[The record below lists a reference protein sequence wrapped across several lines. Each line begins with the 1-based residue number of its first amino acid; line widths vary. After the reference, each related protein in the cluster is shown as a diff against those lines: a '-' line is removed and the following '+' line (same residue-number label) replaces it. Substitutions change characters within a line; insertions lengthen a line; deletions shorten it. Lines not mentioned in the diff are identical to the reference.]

1 MAISDLQF
9 PAQVLGFGLGNA
21 EQLADELAVSVA
33 NALRLAIDAR
43 GKACLV
49 VSGGR
54 SPIAFFE
61 CLARQQ
67 LDWSRVAVS
76 LADERWV
83 PVSHADSNEGLVRRH
98 LLQGAAAKARFIGLY
113 QPAATLE
120 ESAALAHQALAELPQ
135 PIDVLVL
142 GMGEDG
148 HTASLFPASSNLD
161 LALSADCARR
171 CLPMQAPSV
180 PRQRLSMPLALLAGA
195 RLTLLAVQGR
205 SKLDTL
211 RQALAAA
218 GDAQMPIRAFLRRP
232 LEIYWCP

>member
-1 MAISDLQF
+1 MAISNLQL

-21 EQLADELAVSVA
+21 EQLAGELAMTVA
-33 NALRLAIDAR
+33 NALRLAIGAR
-43 GKACLV
+43 GAASLV

-61 CLARQQ
+61 RLARQE
-67 LDWSRVAVS
+67 LDWSRVTVS

-83 PVSHADSNEGLVRRH
+83 PVGHADSNEGLVRSH
-98 LLQGAAAKARFIGLY
+98 LLQGAAARARFIGLY
-113 QPAATLE
+113 HPAATLE
-120 ESAALAHQALAELPQ
+120 AAAMLAHQALAELPQ

-148 HTASLFPASSNLD
+148 HTASLFPASDNLD

-171 CLPMQAPSV
+171 CLPMHAPSV

-205 SKLDTL
+205 GKLDTL
-211 RQALAAA
+211 RQALAAE